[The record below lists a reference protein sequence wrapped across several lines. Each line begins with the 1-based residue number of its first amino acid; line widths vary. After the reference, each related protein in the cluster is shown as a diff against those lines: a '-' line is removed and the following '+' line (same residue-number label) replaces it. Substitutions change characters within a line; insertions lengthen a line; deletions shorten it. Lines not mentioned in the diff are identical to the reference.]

1 MIHNFSSFL
10 FVQVSTS
17 NMMDNFLKLLR
28 DLSVDDSDQGRN
40 SSSQPQSGSRVPR
53 GTTEQD
59 PSLWDM
65 LKNLADDET
74 NNTAVARV
82 GANNVNDSG
91 YTSHESSSSSSS
103 NSSRRSS
110 ESEVAVSGPNVG
122 VEPRRPQPPATPA
135 VSPGW
140 GGLLALAG
148 VAVGVAAGAY
158 AISKTMSSNNA
169 HQLLT
174 TSFEC
179 ARAVKKIKE

>member
-10 FVQVSTS
+10 FVQVFTS

-91 YTSHESSSSSSS
+91 YTSRETSS

-110 ESEVAVSGPNVG
+110 ESEVAVSGPNVR
-122 VEPRRPQPPATPA
+122 VKPRRPQPPATPA